1 MSIKKF
7 IKSSIKK
14 CDLFSQQV
22 TFRYNDEPAYE
33 TVTGGCVSII
43 LIIAFIGIFATT
55 LLRTVE
61 KEYIN
66 FNQSKHDEVS
76 PSYFATTL
84 DKNFLFAVGMDNIDV
99 NSGERY
105 FDIYMEFRYYHDNI
119 KEKTIIPLM
128 PC

>member
-7 IKSSIKK
+7 IKSTIRK

-43 LIIAFIGIFATT
+43 MIIAFVGIFATT

-61 KEYIN
+61 KQYIN
-66 FNQSKHDEVS
+66 FNLSKHDESS

-84 DKNFLFAVGMDNIDV
+84 DKNFLFAVGLDNIDL
-99 NSGERY
+99 NSG
-105 FDIYMEFRYYHDNI
+105 
-119 KEKTIIPLM
+119 
-128 PC
+128 